1 MRGGHLAILRS
12 GFGAT
17 KESEV
22 AVGDIVPVP
31 GAQFEETLTAASP
44 DLLREMIRGFAQRM
58 MDAEVEVRC
67 GAGYGEVSPD
77 RVNSR
82 NGYRQREWDTR
93 AGTVELAIP
102 KLRHGSYFPAFL
114 EHRRRAER
122 ALASVVAT
130 SYLLGVST
138 RRVEKL
144 AAALGVVGLSKSQV
158 SAMAA
163 ELDEMVDGFRSRKL
177 DAGPYTFIWIDA
189 LTQKVREGGR
199 TVNVH
204 CLIAT
209 GVNADGHREI
219 LGVDVTSSEDGAG
232 WLAFLRG
239 LVARG
244 LSGVAL
250 VTSDDHAGLVNAIAA
265 VLPGAAWQRCRT
277 HYHRNLL
284 TKVPKTAQ
292 PWVSTLVRT
301 IFEQPDA
308 KSVRA
313 QHAQVVAALE
323 AKLPQAAAHLDAA
336 RDDILAFTA
345 FPREVWRQVW
355 SNNPQERLNKEIR
368 RRTDVVGIFPG
379 RDAIIRLVGAVLAE
393 QNDEWTEQRRYM
405 GPEILA
411 ACRKAANDG
420 KEGNVTDEAGL
431 TIEAIPA

>member
-17 KESEV
+17 KESEM
-22 AVGDIVPVP
+22 AAGDIVPVP
-31 GAQFEETLTAASP
+31 GAQFEETLASASP
-44 DLLREMIRGFAQRM
+44 DLLRAMIREFAQRM
-58 MDAEVEVRC
+58 MDADVEVAC
-67 GAGYGEVSPD
+67 NAGYGEVTPD

-82 NGYRQREWDTR
+82 NGYRRREWDTR
-93 AGTVELAIP
+93 AGTIELAIP
-102 KLRHGSYFPAFL
+102 KLRQGSYFPGFL

-144 AAALGVVGLSKSQV
+144 AASLGVVGLSKSQV
-158 SAMAA
+158 SIMAA
-163 ELDEMVDGFRSRKL
+163 ELDELAASFRNRPL
-177 DAGPYTFIWIDA
+177 DRGPYTFMWIDA

-209 GVNADGHREI
+209 GVNADGSREI

-239 LVARG
+239 LAARG

-284 TKVPKTAQ
+284 TRVPKTAQ

-308 KSVRA
+308 ASVRA
-313 QHAQVVAALE
+313 QHAHVVQALE
-323 AKLPQAAAHLDAA
+323 AKLPAAAAHLDAA

-355 SNNPQERLNKEIR
+355 SNNPQERLNKEVR

-393 QNDEWTEQRRYM
+393 QNDEWTESRRYM
-405 GPEILA
+405 GLEILA
-411 ACRKAANDG
+411 ACRKAAQPDMGQN
-420 KEGNVTDEAGL
+420 TTSEAGL

>member
-1 MRGGHLAILRS
+1 M
-12 GFGAT
+12 
-17 KESEV
+17 
-22 AVGDIVPVP
+22 AVSDIVPVP
-31 GAQFEETLTAASP
+31 GAEFEQTLAAASP
-44 DLLREMIRGFAQRM
+44 DVLREMIRAFAQQM
-58 MDAEVEVRC
+58 MNAEAEARC
-67 GAGYGEVSPD
+67 GAAYGEVSPD

-82 NGYRQREWDTR
+82 NGYRVREWDTR

-102 KLRHGSYFPAFL
+102 ELRQGSYFPSFL
-114 EHRRRAER
+114 EHRRRAEA

-144 AAALGVVGLSKSQV
+144 AAALGVTSLSKSQV
-158 SAMAA
+158 SVMAA
-163 ELDEMVDGFRSRKL
+163 ELDQMVEQFRSRPL

-199 TVNVH
+199 TINVH
-204 CLIAT
+204 CLVAT

-219 LGVDVTSSEDGAG
+219 LGIDVTSSEDGAG

-244 LSGVAL
+244 LSGVKL
-250 VTSDDHAGLVNAIAA
+250 VTSDDHAGLVNAIGS

-284 TKVPKTAQ
+284 TRVPKTAQ

-301 IFEQPDA
+301 IFEQPGAD
-308 KSVRA
+308 SVRA
-313 QHAQVVAALE
+313 QHAHVVDALTI
-323 AKLPQAAAHLDAA
+323 KLPQAAAHLDEA
-336 RDDILAFTA
+336 RDEILAFTA
-345 FPREVWRQVW
+345 FPREVWRQIW
-355 SNNPQERLNKEIR
+355 SSNPQERLNKEIR

-393 QNDEWTEQRRYM
+393 QNDEWTESRRYM

-411 ACRKAANDG
+411 ACRKAGQDG
-420 KEGNVTDEAGL
+420 NNSGIQDNTPGTGL

>member
-1 MRGGHLAILRS
+1 
-12 GFGAT
+12 
-17 KESEV
+17 V

-31 GAQFEETLTAASP
+31 GESFEQTMASQAP
-44 DLLREMIRGFAQRM
+44 DMVREMFRAFAQRM
-58 MDAEVEVRC
+58 MDAEVEVAC
-67 GAGYGEVSPD
+67 GAGYGEVSPQ

-82 NGYRQREWDTR
+82 NGYRAREWDTR

-102 KLRHGSYFPAFL
+102 KLRHGSYFPSFL

-122 ALASVVAT
+122 ALASVIAT

-144 AAALGVVGLSKSQV
+144 AAAMGVTGLSKSQV
-158 SAMAA
+158 SVMAA
-163 ELDEMVDGFRSRKL
+163 ELDDLVESFRSRRL
-177 DAGPYTFIWIDA
+177 DGGPYTFVWIDA

-199 TVNVH
+199 TINVH

-209 GVNADGHREI
+209 GVNAGGHREI
-219 LGVDVTSSEDGAG
+219 LGLDVTSSEDGAG

-244 LSGVAL
+244 LSGVAM
-250 VTSDDHAGLVNAIAA
+250 VTSDDHAGLVNAIAS

-284 TKVPKTAQ
+284 TKVPKSAQ

-313 QHAQVVAALE
+313 QHAQVVQALE
-323 AKLPQAAAHLDAA
+323 VKLPAAAAHLDEA

-345 FPREVWRQVW
+345 FPREIWRQVW
-355 SNNPQERLNKEIR
+355 SNNPQERLNKEVR

-393 QNDEWTEQRRYM
+393 QNDEWTESRRYM

-411 ACRKAANDG
+411 ACRKAAGAG
-420 KEGNVTDEAGL
+420 KEENVTGEAGL

>member
-1 MRGGHLAILRS
+1 
-12 GFGAT
+12 
-17 KESEV
+17 V
-22 AVGDIVPVP
+22 AAVDIVPA
-31 GAQFEETLTAASP
+31 GDGSFEHALLAQAP
-44 DLLREMIRGFAQRM
+44 DVVREMFRAFAQQV
-58 MDAEVEVRC
+58 MDAEAEAAC
-67 GAGYGEVSPD
+67 GAGYGEVSAQ

-82 NGYRQREWDTR
+82 NGYRRRDWDTR

-102 KLRHGSYFPAFL
+102 RLRHGSYFPSFL

-122 ALASVVAT
+122 ALATVVAT

-144 AAALGVVGLSKSQV
+144 AASMGVTGLSKSQV

-163 ELDEMVDGFRSRKL
+163 ELDEIVEGFRNRRL
-177 DAGPYTFIWIDA
+177 DCGPYLFVWIDA

-204 CLIAT
+204 CLVAT
-209 GVNADGHREI
+209 GVNADGKREI
-219 LGVDVTSSEDGAG
+219 LGVEVASSEDGAG

-244 LSGVAL
+244 LSGVAM
-250 VTSDDHAGLVNAIAA
+250 VTSDDHAGLVSAIGS
-265 VLPGAAWQRCRT
+265 VLPGASWQRCRT

-284 TKVPKTAQ
+284 TRVPKSAQ

-308 KSVRA
+308 ASVKA
-313 QHAQVVAALE
+313 QHGHVVTALE
-323 AKLPQAAAHLDAA
+323 AKFPAAAEHLDEA
-336 RDDILAFTA
+336 RDDILAFAA

-368 RRTDVVGIFPG
+368 RRTDVVGIFPN
-379 RDAIIRLVGAVLAE
+379 RDSIIRLVGAVLAE
-393 QNDEWTEQRRYM
+393 QGDEWAEARRYM
-405 GPEILA
+405 GPEILD
-411 ACRKAANDG
+411 ACRKAADKKDETETG
-420 KEGNVTDEAGL
+420 VTSETEL
-431 TIEAIPA
+431 TIEAISA

>member
-1 MRGGHLAILRS
+1 M
-12 GFGAT
+12 
-17 KESEV
+17 

-31 GAQFEETLTAASP
+31 GAQFEETLASASP
-44 DLLREMIRGFAQRM
+44 DVLREMIREFAQRM
-58 MDAEVEVRC
+58 VDADVEVRC

-82 NGYRQREWDTR
+82 NRYRRREWDTR

-102 KLRHGSYFPAFL
+102 KLRAGSYFPAFL

-130 SYLLGVST
+130 SCLLDVST

-144 AAALGVVGLSKSQV
+144 AASLGVVGLSKSQV

-163 ELDEMVDGFRSRKL
+163 ELDEPVEGFRSRPL
-177 DAGPYTFIWIDA
+177 DAGPYTFCWIDA

-209 GVNADGHREI
+209 GVNAEGYREI
-219 LGVDVTSSEDGAG
+219 LGIDVTSSEDGAG

-244 LSGVAL
+244 LSGVAM
-250 VTSDDHAGLVNAIAA
+250 VTGDDHAGLVNAIAA
-265 VLPGAAWQRCRT
+265 VLPGATWQRCRT

-284 TKVPKTAQ
+284 TRVPKTAQ

-301 IFEQPDA
+301 IFEQPGPA
-308 KSVRA
+308 SVRA
-313 QHAQVVAALE
+313 QHAHVVAALE
-323 AKLPQAAAHLDAA
+323 ARLPQAAAHLDGA

-355 SNNPQERLNKEIR
+355 SSNPQERLNKEVR
-368 RRTDVVGIFPG
+368 RRTGVVGIFPG

-393 QNDEWTEQRRYM
+393 QNDEWTESRRYM
-405 GPEILA
+405 GLEILA
-411 ACRKAANDG
+411 ACRKAVQPGMG
-420 KEGNVTDEAGL
+420 KNGTSEAGL
-431 TIEAIPA
+431 TIDAIPA

>member
-1 MRGGHLAILRS
+1 
-12 GFGAT
+12 
-17 KESEV
+17 V
-22 AVGDIVPVP
+22 AVGDIVPVS
-31 GAQFEETLTAASP
+31 GAQFEETLASASP
-44 DLLREMIRGFAQRM
+44 DLLREMVREFAQRM
-58 MDAEVEVRC
+58 MDADVEVRC
-67 GAGYGEVSPD
+67 NAGYGEVSPD

-82 NGYRQREWDTR
+82 NGYRRRAWDTR

-102 KLRHGSYFPAFL
+102 KLRAGSYFPSFL

-144 AAALGVVGLSKSQV
+144 AASLGVVGLSKSQV

-163 ELDEMVDGFRSRKL
+163 ELDEVVEGFRNRPL
-177 DAGPYTFIWIDA
+177 DAGPYTFVWIDA

-209 GVNADGHREI
+209 GVNGSGQREI
-219 LGVDVTSSEDGAG
+219 LGIDVTSSEDGAG

-239 LVARG
+239 LAARG

-250 VTSDDHAGLVNAIAA
+250 VISDDHAGLVNAIAA
-265 VLPGAAWQRCRT
+265 ALPGAAWQRCRT

-308 KSVRA
+308 ASVRA
-313 QHAQVVAALE
+313 QHAQVVQALE
-323 AKLPQAAAHLDAA
+323 AKLPAAAAHLDAA
-336 RDDILAFTA
+336 RDDILAFAA
-345 FPREVWRQVW
+345 FPREVWRQIW

-393 QNDEWTEQRRYM
+393 QNDEWTESRRYM
-405 GPEILA
+405 GQEILA
-411 ACRKAANDG
+411 ACRKAAQPGMGNDNTS
-420 KEGNVTDEAGL
+420 ETGL
-431 TIEAIPA
+431 TIEAITA

>member
-1 MRGGHLAILRS
+1 M
-12 GFGAT
+12 
-17 KESEV
+17 
-22 AVGDIVPVP
+22 AVSDIVPVP
-31 GAQFEETLTAASP
+31 GARFEETLASASP
-44 DLLREMIRGFAQRM
+44 DLLREMIKGFAQRM
-58 MDAEVEVRC
+58 MDADIETRC
-67 GAGYGEVSPD
+67 NAGYGEVTPD

-82 NGYRQREWDTR
+82 NGYRRRDWDTR

-102 KLRHGSYFPAFL
+102 RLREGSYFPEFL
-114 EHRRRAER
+114 IHRRRAER

-144 AAALGVVGLSKSQV
+144 AASLGVTSLSKSQV
-158 SAMAA
+158 SVMAA
-163 ELDEMVDGFRSRKL
+163 ELDEMVEGFRSRRL
-177 DAGPYTFIWIDA
+177 DGGPYTFMWIDA

-204 CLIAT
+204 ALIAT
-209 GVNADGHREI
+209 GVNADGKREI
-219 LGVDVTSSEDGAG
+219 LGIDVASSEDGAG

-244 LSGVAL
+244 LSGVQL
-250 VTSDDHAGLVNAIAA
+250 VTSDCHQGLRDAIAS

-284 TKVPKTAQ
+284 TRVPKSAQ

-308 KSVRA
+308 ASVRA
-313 QHAQVVAALE
+313 QHHQVVSALE
-323 AKLPQAAAHLDAA
+323 AKFPHAAGHLDDA

-355 SNNPQERLNKEIR
+355 SNNPQERLNKEVR

-393 QNDEWTEQRRYM
+393 QNDEWTEARRYM

-411 ACRKAANDG
+411 ACQRNG
-420 KEGNVTDEAGL
+420 KPDKTDETSV
-431 TIEAIPA
+431 TIEAIGA

>member
-1 MRGGHLAILRS
+1 V
-12 GFGAT
+12 T
-17 KESEV
+17 EESEV
-22 AVGDIVPVP
+22 AAGDIVPVP
-31 GAQFEETLTAASP
+31 GESFEQTMMSASP
-44 DLLREMIRGFAQRM
+44 DMLREMVRAFAQKM
-58 MDAEVEVRC
+58 MDAEVEVAC
-67 GAGYGEVSPD
+67 GAGYGEVSPN

-82 NGYRQREWDTR
+82 NGYRAREWDTR

-102 KLRHGSYFPAFL
+102 KLRHGSYFPSFL

-144 AAALGVVGLSKSQV
+144 AVSLGVTGLSKSQV

-163 ELDEMVDGFRSRKL
+163 ELDELVEGFRSRRL
-177 DAGPYTFIWIDA
+177 DGGPYTFVWIDA

-244 LSGVAL
+244 LTGVGL
-250 VTSDDHAGLVNAIAA
+250 VTSDDHAGLVSAIAA

-284 TKVPKTAQ
+284 TRVPKSAQ

-308 KSVRA
+308 ASVRA

-323 AKLPQAAAHLDAA
+323 AKLPQAAAHLDEA

-345 FPREVWRQVW
+345 FPREVWRQIW

-393 QNDEWTEQRRYM
+393 QNDEWTEARRYM

-411 ACRKAANDG
+411 ACQGNAKEPETNDTS
-420 KEGNVTDEAGL
+420 V
-431 TIEAIPA
+431 TIEAIGA